1 MIEFDR
7 IATDDEQFK
16 QVLRLRYELLDMPV
30 GAPEISVPSENDN
43 NPKNSNF
50 VAIDSKQVVSAARL
64 DRVTDTE
71 FVVRRMVTS
80 PEYQRK
86 GIGRSIM
93 LLMELFAKESSGEL
107 IRLNSTPYALPF
119 YRSLGYHIAGNSVD
133 WAGVRHPEMIKT
145 I

>member
-1 MIEFDR
+1 MFDR
-7 IATDDEQFK
+7 IATDNEQFK

-93 LLMELFAKESSGEL
+93 RLMLFWLVVLTVLVLHLFIILLAVILFKQLQPTLL
-107 IRLNSTPYALPF
+107 ILIDCFVSILTSPPPL
-119 YRSLGYHIAGNSVD
+119 S
-133 WAGVRHPEMIKT
+133 
-145 I
+145 